1 LICRDGYFSTLK
13 INIEAMARR
22 EKKKVVVLGH
32 SMGNRI
38 IQYFLNWVRTI
49 NQSLVGQHLLN
60 QSIKLPGW
68 TTQAKLNHG
77 QAWIDQNIHTF
88 VAVGAPFLGAPKS
101 VRGLVRAIISIYRYV
116 Q

>member
-49 NQSLVGQHLLN
+49 NQPLAGQLAFQMN
-60 QSIKLPGW
+60 QPIKLMIDW

-101 VRGLVRAIISIYRYV
+101 VRGLVRAYSIT
-116 Q
+116 